1 MTRIVLT
8 EEQAK
13 LLSLTEP
20 VHVCD
25 PKGHVLVVIPPEL
38 TLDELASIRRSSDSK
53 GPRVSSEQVHQMLQ
67 ALEEAEWQR
76 EGLSGKSGAEELSTG
91 PGSTRWL
98 MPYDLTDQEAEDDLT
113 NVGSRPPTA

>member
-38 TLDELASIRRSSDSK
+38 TPDELARIRRSRDSK
-53 GPRVSSEQVHQMLQ
+53 GPRVSSEQVNQMLQ
-67 ALEEAEWQR
+67 ALEEAWDR
-76 EGLSGKSGAEELSTG
+76 EGPFGKERARQIAQQVRAARGG
-91 PGSTRWL
+91 
-98 MPYDLTDQEAEDDLT
+98 
-113 NVGSRPPTA
+113 